1 MAGSRREGRILAA
14 QFLYQREVGVTGV
27 GLEEA
32 LKEFWELTEAEAKAK
47 EFAEGRI
54 RAVLGKQKEVDA
66 ELQKLVTNWEP
77 GRLAP
82 VDRAILRLV
91 WQGETPHAGLILK
104 SATDALM
111 RMMLKSDVPV
121 LHHLVGVKTEAQA
134 RARCLGKLNR
144 GREAAQAAL
153 RMWKLKADG

>member
-14 QFLYQREVGVTGV
+14 QFLYQREVGVPGV

-32 LKEFWELTEAEAKAK
+32 LQEFWALTEAEAKAK

-77 GRLAP
+77 DRLAP
-82 VDRAILRLV
+82 VDRAILRL
-91 WQGETPHAGLILK
+91 
-104 SATDALM
+104 ALWEM
-111 RMMLKSDVPV
+111 KFADDVPPI
-121 LHHLVGVKTEAQA
+121 
-134 RARCLGKLNR
+134 
-144 GREAAQAAL
+144 AAL
-153 RMWKLKADG
+153 NEAIEVAKTLSTEESGRFVNGVLDKARGSLGRPERTITRSAV

>member
-1 MAGSRREGRILAA
+1 LAA

-27 GLEEA
+27 GLEDA
-32 LKEFWELTEAEAKAK
+32 LKEFWELTEAETKAK

-82 VDRAILRLV
+82 VDRAILRL
-91 WQGETPHAGLILK
+91 
-104 SATDALM
+104 ALWEM
-111 RMMLKSDVPV
+111 KFAEDVPPI
-121 LHHLVGVKTEAQA
+121 
-134 RARCLGKLNR
+134 
-144 GREAAQAAL
+144 AAL
-153 RMWKLKADG
+153 NEAIEVAKALSTEESGRFVNGVLDKARGSLGRPERTITRAAV

>member
-14 QFLYQREVGVTGV
+14 QFLYQREVGVPGV
-27 GLEEA
+27 GLEEG

-82 VDRAILRLV
+82 VDRAILRL
-91 WQGETPHAGLILK
+91 
-104 SATDALM
+104 ALWEM
-111 RMMLKSDVPV
+111 KFAEDVPPIAALNEAIEVAKALSTEESGRFVNGV
-121 LHHLVGVKTEAQA
+121 LDKA
-134 RARCLGKLNR
+134 RASLGR
-144 GREAAQAAL
+144 PERTITRSAV
-153 RMWKLKADG
+153 

>member
-1 MAGSRREGRILAA
+1 MAA

-82 VDRAILRLV
+82 VDRAILRL
-91 WQGETPHAGLILK
+91 
-104 SATDALM
+104 ALWEM
-111 RMMLKSDVPV
+111 KFAEDVPPI
-121 LHHLVGVKTEAQA
+121 
-134 RARCLGKLNR
+134 
-144 GREAAQAAL
+144 AAL
-153 RMWKLKADG
+153 NEAIEVAKALSTEESGRFVNGVLDKARGSLGRPERTITRAAV

>member
-14 QFLYQREVGVTGV
+14 QFLYQREIGVPGL

-32 LKEFWELTEAEAKAK
+32 LAEFWRLTESEAKAK

-54 RAVLGKQKEVDA
+54 RAVVGRQKEVDA

-82 VDRAILRLV
+82 VDRAILRL
-91 WQGETPHAGLILK
+91 
-104 SATDALM
+104 ALWEM
-111 RMMLKSDVPV
+111 KFAEDVPPIAALNEAIEVAKTLSTEESGRFVNGV
-121 LHHLVGVKTEAQA
+121 LDKA
-134 RARCLGKLNR
+134 RASLGR
-144 GREAAQAAL
+144 PERTITRSAV
-153 RMWKLKADG
+153 

>member
-1 MAGSRREGRILAA
+1 MAA

-82 VDRAILRLV
+82 VDRAILRL
-91 WQGETPHAGLILK
+91 
-104 SATDALM
+104 ALWEM
-111 RMMLKSDVPV
+111 KFAEDVPPI
-121 LHHLVGVKTEAQA
+121 
-134 RARCLGKLNR
+134 
-144 GREAAQAAL
+144 AAL
-153 RMWKLKADG
+153 NEAIEVAKALSTEESGRFVNGVLDKARGSLGRPERTITRSVG

>member
-1 MAGSRREGRILAA
+1 VAGSRREGRILAA

-82 VDRAILRLV
+82 VDRAILRL
-91 WQGETPHAGLILK
+91 
-104 SATDALM
+104 ALWEM
-111 RMMLKSDVPV
+111 KFAEDVPPI
-121 LHHLVGVKTEAQA
+121 
-134 RARCLGKLNR
+134 
-144 GREAAQAAL
+144 AAL
-153 RMWKLKADG
+153 NEAIEVAKALSTEESGRFVNGVLDKARGSLGRPERTITRTAV

>member
-1 MAGSRREGRILAA
+1 LAA

-54 RAVLGKQKEVDA
+54 RSVLGKQKEVDA

-82 VDRAILRLV
+82 VDRAILRL
-91 WQGETPHAGLILK
+91 
-104 SATDALM
+104 ALWEM
-111 RMMLKSDVPV
+111 KFAEDVPPI
-121 LHHLVGVKTEAQA
+121 
-134 RARCLGKLNR
+134 
-144 GREAAQAAL
+144 AAL
-153 RMWKLKADG
+153 NEAIEVAKALSTEESGRFVNGVLDKARGSLGRPERTITRAAV

>member
-1 MAGSRREGRILAA
+1 MAA

-82 VDRAILRLV
+82 VDRAILRL
-91 WQGETPHAGLILK
+91 
-104 SATDALM
+104 ALWEM
-111 RMMLKSDVPV
+111 KFAEDVPPI
-121 LHHLVGVKTEAQA
+121 
-134 RARCLGKLNR
+134 
-144 GREAAQAAL
+144 AAL
-153 RMWKLKADG
+153 NEAIEVAKALSTEESGRFVNGVLDKARGSLGRPERTITRSAL